1 MFVFVLDLPA
11 LLYLSLALGVSN
23 ADIAASMPTCLS
35 LFVAVK
41 EIVRILSIRATT
53 EGLTLSAEALSKL
66 GEMGARTYLRFAN
79 QLLSPVRKLAHDLS
93 QMCSR

>member
-1 MFVFVLDLPA
+1 MFMFVLDLPA
-11 LLYLSLALGVSN
+11 LLYLSLGVSN

-53 EGLTLSAEALSKL
+53 EGLTLSADALSKL
-66 GEMGARTYLRFAN
+66 GEMGARTSLRFAN

>member
-1 MFVFVLDLPA
+1 MFVLDLPA
-11 LLYLSLALGVSN
+11 LLYLSLGVSN

-53 EGLTLSAEALSKL
+53 EGLTLSADALSKL
-66 GEMGARTYLRFAN
+66 GEMGARTSLRFAN

-93 QMCSR
+93 QMCPR